1 MSLILMAYIDL
12 KNNDIS
18 NIRISQDFTSFEM
31 TINFRCRSLS
41 LFLNLTFAF
50 TTYTPVD

>member
-12 KNNDIS
+12 KNNDIL
-18 NIRISQDFTSFEM
+18 NIRVSQDFTWFEM